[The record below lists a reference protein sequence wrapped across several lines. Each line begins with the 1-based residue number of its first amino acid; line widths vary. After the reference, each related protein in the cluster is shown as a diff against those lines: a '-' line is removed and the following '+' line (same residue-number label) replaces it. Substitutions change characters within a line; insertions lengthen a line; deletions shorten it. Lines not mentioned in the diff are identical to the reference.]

1 MPAEDPSSR
10 SDERL
15 LAKEVAS
22 LVERLRRWTP
32 SRWEVAA
39 GPWGTRADLGRHLA
53 QALADVAADFQGT
66 SPRTLP
72 VLHPDL
78 LVADQL
84 AVTSDDLLRLA
95 PSAQV
100 CHDAVDHV
108 LAHRFDLLGEQ
119 PPATLG
125 GAASVTRGRAH
136 CHALRPSP

>member
-1 MPAEDPSSR
+1 M
-10 SDERL
+10 
-15 LAKEVAS
+15 
-22 LVERLRRWTP
+22 ERLRRWTP

-53 QALADVAADFQGT
+53 QALADIAADVAANVQGT
-66 SPRTLP
+66 GRRTLP
-72 VLHPDL
+72 VLQPDL

-84 AVTSDDLLRLA
+84 AVTGDDLVRLA

-100 CHDAVDHV
+100 CSDAVDHL

-125 GAASVTRGRAH
+125 GAAAVTRGRAH
-136 CHALRPSP
+136 CDILRPSS